1 VYPLSTDPPAV
12 VSTTYDQTEYTTNAY
27 LQTLTMLHTRLT
39 RYGEKWLRWVRKNRG
54 TGNKSYIPKRHQD
67 KKWIQQTDDGIY
79 AIHPALYDEIRRAR
93 RYITDRFAQH
103 I

>member
-1 VYPLSTDPPAV
+1 
-12 VSTTYDQTEYTTNAY
+12 
-27 LQTLTMLHTRLT
+27 MLHTRLT